1 MRRAKSR
8 DEIIASSY
16 VTKTEIRRLFGESYG
31 TATRIYEL
39 ALEKDRAELEGRM
52 VYQYGEKVRLES
64 VCWVMGI
71 RIKDL
76 KKAVADLGNRTA

>member
-8 DEIIASSY
+8 DEIVNSPY

-39 ALEKDRAELEGRM
+39 ALEKDRAELKGRLI
-52 VYQYGEKVRLES
+52 YEFGEKVRLES

-71 RIKDL
+71 KIKDL
-76 KKAVADLGNRTA
+76 KSGVAPAK

>member
-8 DEIIASSY
+8 DEIIASPY

-39 ALEKDRAELEGRM
+39 ALKKDQAELSGRL
-52 VYQYGEKVRLES
+52 VYPYGEKVRLES
-64 VCWVMGI
+64 VCWVMGVK
-71 RIKDL
+71 IKDL
-76 KKAVADLGNRTA
+76 KSGIPPAK

>member
-8 DEIIASSY
+8 DEIIASPY

-31 TATRIYEL
+31 TASRIYEL
-39 ALEKDRAELEGRM
+39 ALEKDRAELTGRL

-71 RIKDL
+71 KIKDL
-76 KKAVADLGNRTA
+76 KSGIPPAK